1 MLYFL
6 VPLQLSLCII
16 NYISLSLL
24 AHCSLD
30 LPLLCVRQGSSKL
43 QLLMEEWLVT
53 RGDWKNS
60 KLYEKMTVRKMERKH
75 GARVWLTK
83 QQLTKKYGCP
93 QVAQQIVDAKMSD
106 AELFESQTKPH
117 PDAPQ
122 SEAGLE
128 CHWPCLPVFWGCSFI
143 FHMQLVMCVRVC
155 VCVADPWICFYIGLY
170 PGKLPSIRRYNCI
183 FSYPQIK
190 KTLYWVYITYNTS
203 KLSVFHEI

>member
-1 MLYFL
+1 
-6 VPLQLSLCII
+6 
-16 NYISLSLL
+16 
-24 AHCSLD
+24 
-30 LPLLCVRQGSSKL
+30 
-43 QLLMEEWLVT
+43 
-53 RGDWKNS
+53 
-60 KLYEKMTVRKMERKH
+60 MERKH

-128 CHWPCLPVFWGCSFI
+128 CHWPCLPVFWGCSFM

-155 VCVADPWICFYIGLY
+155 VCALQTHEYVFILGCILASFLQSEDTIAYFPIHRSKKHCTEYILLIT
-170 PGKLPSIRRYNCI
+170 PQNCLSFTKSNLMVLPCDNSC
-183 FSYPQIK
+183 
-190 KTLYWVYITYNTS
+190 
-203 KLSVFHEI
+203 